1 MKIKE
6 REAKS
11 IMNNKLLVGI
21 IGSLFLFSCFIFP
34 VTTAENSLTFNSTKS
49 YASDVTGSTNLLAY
63 SISGVRNTLY
73 FAFDFS
79 DFPSDA
85 TPQFAAFYVKSA
97 IIVDACNVEAFYF
110 SSADWVP
117 TNSIS
122 NDTVLLPT
130 GASNFISEGDE
141 LYAYIS
147 SSFIQAVTQACLEKG
162 EFTVCLKAKSN
173 VYGDSDVLF
182 YPNATLDV
190 TYSTTTSSI
199 SSTPI
204 PTAEPTS
211 NPTVYTSEPTSIPT
225 SNSIQNLNQVGPITL
240 DSTNILILIIVIGF
254 AAILSVSIYKNRTA
268 KKQ

>member
-1 MKIKE
+1 MHK
-6 REAKS
+6 
-11 IMNNKLLVGI
+11 KLLVGI

-34 VTTAENSLTFNSTKS
+34 ILTAENSLTFNSIKS
-49 YASDVTGSTNLLAY
+49 YASDVSSSTNLLAY

-79 DFPSDA
+79 NFPSDG

-97 IIVDACNVEAFYF
+97 VIVDACNVEAFYF
-110 SSADWVP
+110 SSADWVQ
-117 TNSIS
+117 TNSTTSDI
-122 NDTVLLPT
+122 LIPT
-130 GASNFISEGDE
+130 GASNFISQGDE
-141 LYAYIS
+141 LYAYTS

-225 SNSIQNLNQVGPITL
+225 SNSIQNVNQVGPITL

-254 AAILSVSIYKNRTA
+254 VAILSVSIYKNRTA
-268 KKQ
+268 KKR